1 MKISPQLMFQR
12 GYGRFAIAAINVF
25 SMEQILGVFE
35 AAHVAASPVI
45 IQTTPVARQYATA
58 PMLLHMI
65 KTAAH
70 LFPDVVYGV
79 HLDHG
84 FEGPIAEALAQGG
97 YTSVMIDA
105 SHDPLETNIRRTKEI
120 VQKAHRV
127 GISVEA
133 ELGILSG
140 VEDDISIEASQAR
153 YTQPDEVAYFVEQ
166 TGCDS
171 LAIAIGT
178 SHGAYKFKGDQG
190 IQLAILREI
199 QAKKPGFPLV
209 LHGGSAVDPSEIS
222 RINQA
227 GGAMQEGSRGVTDEE
242 IQAAIP
248 LGICKI
254 NIATDLRVL
263 WARTHREFFKQ
274 QPEAFDPII
283 PGKKYQQELIEFCV
297 RKFELFQSAGKAS
310 EFSSQP

>member
-1 MKISPQLMFQR
+1 MFQL
-12 GYGRFAIAAINVF
+12 GYGRYAIAAINVF
-25 SMEQILGVFE
+25 TMEQILGVFE
-35 AAHVAASPVI
+35 AAHLASSPVI
-45 IQTTPVARQYATA
+45 LQTTPVARQYAT
-58 PMLLHMI
+58 PTLLLSMI
-65 KTAAH
+65 EAASQ
-70 LFPDVVYGV
+70 LFPEVVYGI

-84 FEGPIAEALAQGG
+84 IESHIDSALERGG

-105 SHDPLETNIRRTKEI
+105 SHDDLETNISRTRSI
-120 VQKAHRV
+120 VQKAHAL
-127 GISVEA
+127 GIAVEA

-153 YTQPDEVAYFVEQ
+153 YTQPKEVAYFVQQ

-190 IQLAILREI
+190 IQLEILREI
-199 QAKKPGFPLV
+199 QATMPGYPLV
-209 LHGGSAVDPSEIS
+209 LHGGSAVNPLEIE
-222 RINQA
+222 RINA
-227 GGAMQEGSRGVTDEE
+227 SGGNMQVGSRGVDDSE

-283 PGKKYQQELIEFCV
+283 PGKKYREELVEFCIQ
-297 RKFELFQSAGKAS
+297 KFELFHSAGKS
-310 EFSSQP
+310 TEYSSII